1 MKVLI
6 FLPLAKPSLSATF
19 LTAFEIISSG
29 VMFKSL
35 VFGTV
40 NTVPKTNDLC
50 EDNGSLI
57 FTIFHNTITRPTS
70 LSEVEELIEI

>member
-6 FLPLAKPSLSATF
+6 FVPLASPSLSATF

-40 NTVPKTNDLC
+40 NTVFFEI

-57 FTIFHNTITRPTS
+57 FTIFHNTLTRPTS

>member
-40 NTVPKTNDLC
+40 NTVFFEI

-57 FTIFHNTITRPTS
+57 FTIFHNTLTRPTS